1 MVTAPVPL
9 RLTQGPAPPVSPPRA
24 LAAPEDIV
32 GGCSLPGCA
41 EFGCPPLPSPPPV
54 SPPGKAKAASPVPVP
69 SSHAPSQPGVT
80 HLAVQAAPQVTA
92 PRGRGG
98 EGGPGEVSAERGWPG
113 KGDPLLSPRTEGSPQ
128 SWVGRGKGGP
138 RCPSPPY
145 GEGVPCQGGPR
156 GEGDPLSAPHPPQS
170 GGQQIRGGPPL
181 YPPERHLHSPPV
193 PPTQQSSP
201 PSPHGVGLT
210 GKGGSPFAFPP
221 PHVFTREP
229 PPGPPSPRASPAT
242 GAPPLPPPSGIHQGA
257 PPFPPLP
264 TEGCPSPGVGGGW
277 GGPCGGFPDA
287 EQGVD
292 LCFSFKSHLSPQVL
306 AQESLATGVT
316 GVMVP
321 AGTVTQPL
329 LIPISIAGQVTG
341 QQALALVT
349 IPTATLAALPGLTP
363 AAPAGAIFKPP
374 VANLTGNRR

>member
-1 MVTAPVPL
+1 M
-9 RLTQGPAPPVSPPRA
+9 
-24 LAAPEDIV
+24 
-32 GGCSLPGCA
+32 
-41 EFGCPPLPSPPPV
+41 
-54 SPPGKAKAASPVPVP
+54 
-69 SSHAPSQPGVT
+69 
-80 HLAVQAAPQVTA
+80 
-92 PRGRGG
+92 
-98 EGGPGEVSAERGWPG
+98 SAERGWPG
-113 KGDPLLSPRTEGSPQ
+113 KGDPLLSPHTEGSPQ

-138 RCPSPPY
+138 RCPSSPY
-145 GEGVPCQGGPR
+145 GEGVPCKGGPR

-170 GGQQIRGGPPL
+170 GGQQIRGGPLYTLRRGISTAPQCPPL
-181 YPPERHLHSPPV
+181 NR
-193 PPTQQSSP
+193 
-201 PSPHGVGLT
+201 
-210 GKGGSPFAFPP
+210 AP
-221 PHVFTREP
+221 PHLPTEWGSQVR
-229 PPGPPSPRASPAT
+229 
-242 GAPPLPPPSGIHQGA
+242 GAPPLPSRPPRCSPGSPPRAPLPPGLHQLRGLPFCPPPSGIHQGA
-257 PPFPPLP
+257 PPFPP
-264 TEGCPSPGVGGGW
+264 SPQRGVPGRGGGGW
-277 GGPCGGFPDA
+277 GVPCGGFPDA

>member
-1 MVTAPVPL
+1 M
-9 RLTQGPAPPVSPPRA
+9 
-24 LAAPEDIV
+24 
-32 GGCSLPGCA
+32 
-41 EFGCPPLPSPPPV
+41 
-54 SPPGKAKAASPVPVP
+54 
-69 SSHAPSQPGVT
+69 
-80 HLAVQAAPQVTA
+80 
-92 PRGRGG
+92 
-98 EGGPGEVSAERGWPG
+98 
-113 KGDPLLSPRTEGSPQ
+113 
-128 SWVGRGKGGP
+128 
-138 RCPSPPY
+138 
-145 GEGVPCQGGPR
+145 
-156 GEGDPLSAPHPPQS
+156 
-170 GGQQIRGGPPL
+170 
-181 YPPERHLHSPPV
+181 YPPERPPPPNRAAPISPRSGVHS
-193 PPTQQSSP
+193 S
-201 PSPHGVGLT
+201 
-210 GKGGSPFAFPP
+210 GGSPWIPL
-221 PHVFTREP
+221 
-229 PPGPPSPRASPAT
+229 PPGLHQAGGLPLHPPGGIPRGFPLHPPGDSPFTPRGIPQGIPPLPPGDS
-242 GAPPLPPPSGIHQGA
+242 PPLPPPQRDSPGDSPFA
-257 PPFPPLP
+257 PSP
-264 TEGCPSPGVGGGW
+264 EGCPSRA